1 MEVIVDE
8 LQKNGI
14 RIDMTLLNIHVNRIL
29 EMYKAIYDEATSRLK
44 AVDQLV
50 DVFHENC
57 FNTVA
62 RVMAYLTLIRCM
74 NLPKEED
81 VRKAVRLVVP
91 SKEYRKSGWNNEF
104 KESAN
109 CTRDF
114 YTYALFQYWVYTHG
128 HYIIDGKFKNSSLSR
143 WKSYRTSCRKM
154 VLMSI

>member
-29 EMYKAIYDEATSRLK
+29 CVYKAMYDEATSRLK
-44 AVDQLV
+44 ADQLV

-81 VRKAVRLVVP
+81 VRKAVRVVVP
-91 SKEYRKSGWNNEF
+91 SLKNIVRVDGITSLKNPPIAHEIFIRTLCSSIG
-104 KESAN
+104 
-109 CTRDF
+109 
-114 YTYALFQYWVYTHG
+114 YTPMDT
-128 HYIIDGKFKNSSLSR
+128 
-143 WKSYRTSCRKM
+143 T
-154 VLMSI
+154 

>member
-29 EMYKAIYDEATSRLK
+29 GMYKTMYDEATSRLK

-74 NLPKEED
+74 NLPNEED
-81 VRKAVRLVVP
+81 VRKLVRLVVP
-91 SKEYRKSGWNNEF
+91 SLRNIVRADGITSLKNAPIAHEIFIRTLCSSIG
-104 KESAN
+104 
-109 CTRDF
+109 
-114 YTYALFQYWVYTHG
+114 
-128 HYIIDGKFKNSSLSR
+128 YIPMD
-143 WKSYRTSCRKM
+143 TT
-154 VLMSI
+154 

>member
-29 EMYKAIYDEATSRLK
+29 CVYKTMYDEATSRLK
-44 AVDQLV
+44 ADQLV

-62 RVMAYLTLIRCM
+62 RVMAYITLVRCM

-81 VRKAVRLVVP
+81 VQGRRNEKRARGADFVEGHRQNFNYFKIHTLEFRGSVAFFLCQILTDHILKAVFQLRVFHTYVHA
-91 SKEYRKSGWNNEF
+91 RKTLNP
-104 KESAN
+104 
-109 CTRDF
+109 
-114 YTYALFQYWVYTHG
+114 FQY
-128 HYIIDGKFKNSSLSR
+128 YI
-143 WKSYRTSCRKM
+143 
-154 VLMSI
+154 